1 MCNGTFK
8 KGWFLATCKKAW
20 FSKCCISGKGGRF
33 FRSVK
38 SVGIVVFSGSRKS
51 YLWLNW
57 YSEINC
63 FWILVNFKLNF
74 LIFYKS
80 QDISSLKKYYQKPSK
95 TWALD
100 IIVSKSEERIL
111 IISFF
116 QIDMVHSKIM
126 VSKAGI
132 VFGISPLSLTKTN
145 ARNEKISPSRLI

>member
-1 MCNGTFK
+1 MIFK
-8 KGWFLATCKKAW
+8 MLYLRKGR
-20 FSKCCISGKGGRF
+20 RF

-38 SVGIVVFSGSRKS
+38 SVGIGLFSGSRKS

-57 YSEINC
+57 YSEINY
-63 FWILVNFKLNF
+63 FWILVNFKLKF

-95 TWALD
+95 TCALD

-116 QIDMVHSKIM
+116 KIDMVHPKIM

-132 VFGISPLSLTKTN
+132 VFGIYPLSLTKTN
-145 ARNEKISPSRLI
+145 VRNEQISPSRSIFKKIRKQNCFKT

>member
-1 MCNGTFK
+1 MIFK
-8 KGWFLATCKKAW
+8 MLYLR
-20 FSKCCISGKGGRF
+20 KGGRF

-38 SVGIVVFSGSRKS
+38 SVGIVLFSGSRKS

-63 FWILVNFKLNF
+63 FWILVNFKLKF
-74 LIFYKS
+74 LIFYKR
-80 QDISSLKKYYQKPSK
+80 QDISALKKYYQKPSK

-116 QIDMVHSKIM
+116 KIDMVHPKNM

-132 VFGISPLSLTKTN
+132 LFSIYPLSLTKTN
-145 ARNEKISPSRLI
+145 GRNEEISPSRLILKKNS